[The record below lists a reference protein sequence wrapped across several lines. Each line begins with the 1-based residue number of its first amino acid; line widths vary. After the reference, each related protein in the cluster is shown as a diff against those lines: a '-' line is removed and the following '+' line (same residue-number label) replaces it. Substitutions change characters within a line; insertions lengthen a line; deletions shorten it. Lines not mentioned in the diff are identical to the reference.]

1 MVEDKYLALKLVA
14 ALGVHLGADH
24 HHALPDLRPLDLL
37 QREAG
42 RLAAL
47 HLRHR
52 HPLPVDRLH
61 SDGGKVSQGIRA
73 KKKGIVETDCA
84 SQGCA

>member
-1 MVEDKYLALKLVA
+1 MEDKYLALELVA

-47 HLRHR
+47 HLRHW
-52 HPLPVDRLH
+52 HPLSVDRLD
-61 SDGGKVSQGIRA
+61 SDGGKVSKWIGT